1 MVNFLVTLESTGET
15 DGMLISQFVAAI
27 GSEFNCVHVCDDVSF
42 AMNEELGLTEH
53 HHRTYKRR
61 SRRAPFRLSDA
72 NRKTRKELRENA
84 VKAEFKGC
92 VNPSVFNS

>member
-1 MVNFLVTLESTGET
+1 MVNFLDTLESTGET
-15 DGMLISQFVAAI
+15 DGMLISQFEAEI
-27 GSEFNCVHVCDDVSF
+27 GSEFNCVHVCDDVAF

-61 SRRAPFRLSDA
+61 RRAPFRLSDA

-92 VNPSVFNS
+92 VYLSAFNS

>member
-1 MVNFLVTLESTGET
+1 MVNFLDTLESTGET
-15 DGMLISQFVAAI
+15 DGMLISQFEAAI
-27 GSEFNCVHVCDDVSF
+27 GSEFNCVHVCDDVAF
-42 AMNEELGLTEH
+42 AMNEE
-53 HHRTYKRR
+53 HRAYKRR

-92 VNPSVFNS
+92 VYLSAFNS

>member
-1 MVNFLVTLESTGET
+1 MVNFLDTLESTVET
-15 DGMLISQFVAAI
+15 DGMFISQFEAKI
-27 GSEFNCVHVCDDVSF
+27 GSEFVCVHVCHDVAF

-53 HHRTYKRR
+53 HHRAYKRR
-61 SRRAPFRLSDA
+61 RRAPFSLSDA

-92 VNPSVFNS
+92 VNPSAFNS